1 MDVNDIEHIQFN
13 ALGGADKITV
23 NNLAGTDVTQVDID
37 LAGTP
42 GGTQGDG
49 AADLVTVKT
58 APTATTRSTSWRR
71 APRSW

>member
-1 MDVNDIEHIQFN
+1 MRFTRDVANITMDVNDIEHIQFN

-23 NNLAGTDVTQVDID
+23 NNLAGTDVKQLD

-49 AADLVTVKT
+49 A
-58 APTATTRSTSWRR
+58 PTW
-71 APRSW
+71 